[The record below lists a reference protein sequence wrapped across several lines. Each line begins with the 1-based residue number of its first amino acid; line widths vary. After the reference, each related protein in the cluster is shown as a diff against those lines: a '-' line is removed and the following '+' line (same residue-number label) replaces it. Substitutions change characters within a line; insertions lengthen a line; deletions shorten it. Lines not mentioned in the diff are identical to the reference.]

1 LAWLLRDPPR
11 PAGADAG
18 QKPLSLSSGFRSLV
32 LAFTA
37 PGALRNVSW
46 VFLLQELAWGAYLFF
61 VPVFLL
67 HRFGASGTEASLFMS
82 VMGVGFCLSYA
93 AAMPFLTK
101 HYSTGDITQWSLLT
115 TAALLAASAF
125 SPWNLLE
132 WILILPISVAVAV
145 SYGAL
150 IILFT
155 DNATADTKGEIMGI
169 TAAINA
175 FAFGMSSFVGGLVE
189 SLSAGAPILA
199 SVALMAMSWLVF
211 SVQKPKSA
219 TIQAESTS

>member
-1 LAWLLRDPPR
+1 
-11 PAGADAG
+11 
-18 QKPLSLSSGFRSLV
+18 

-175 FAFGMSSFVGGLVE
+175 FAFGWSRA
-189 SLSAGAPILA
+189 SAPAHR
-199 SVALMAMSWLVF
+199 SWRP
-211 SVQKPKSA
+211 SR
-219 TIQAESTS
+219 